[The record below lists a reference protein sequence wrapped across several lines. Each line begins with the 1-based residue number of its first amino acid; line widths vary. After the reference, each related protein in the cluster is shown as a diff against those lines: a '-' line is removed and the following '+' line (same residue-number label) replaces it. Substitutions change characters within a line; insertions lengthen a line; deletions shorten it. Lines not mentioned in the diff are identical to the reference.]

1 VRHSEFAFK
10 IPAIA
15 KLRLNSLRKNSV
27 QNPWSVLLGGSPRI
41 YVAEGALQRP
51 GKRSALIARFS
62 AGDREITGLKP
73 ISKSTLFRWTK
84 VQPLLKQGASTKSL
98 PQSFFAACE
107 AASVKQGGSPKL
119 WSELYVTDKAGRLHL
134 A

>member
-41 YVAEGALQRP
+41 YVAEGAVQRP
-51 GKRSALIARFS
+51 GKRSALIARFT
-62 AGDREITGLKP
+62 AGIE
-73 ISKSTLFRWTK
+73 KSR
-84 VQPLLKQGASTKSL
+84 G
-98 PQSFFAACE
+98 
-107 AASVKQGGSPKL
+107 
-119 WSELYVTDKAGRLHL
+119 
-134 A
+134 